1 VILPIQRCSNLSTA
15 STTPLFSH
23 AALLQKRDHLGVGAT
38 EGMMTEIVGA
48 VGEHVEM
55 LYAKTGG
62 AIEAVSAVVGST
74 GAAVLKAASV

>member
-1 VILPIQRCSNLSTA
+1 
-15 STTPLFSH
+15 
-23 AALLQKRDHLGVGAT
+23 
-38 EGMMTEIVGA
+38 MY
-48 VGEHVEM
+48 VEM